1 MKFFKTFLILATV
14 SLFIFAC
21 ANNQSGN
28 GSNANTANFTANSPK
43 NDLSDASPAPTL
55 LDEVASGGKIYK
67 EECARCHK
75 EDGTGGEV
83 VIEGKKLKPDN
94 LASAHAKKE
103 SDEELIEH
111 IVEGIPDEG
120 MPAFKDTL
128 SEAQIKEVV
137 KYVRAELQK

>member
-1 MKFFKTFLILATV
+1 MKFFKFFLILTTV

-21 ANNQSGN
+21 TNEQSGN